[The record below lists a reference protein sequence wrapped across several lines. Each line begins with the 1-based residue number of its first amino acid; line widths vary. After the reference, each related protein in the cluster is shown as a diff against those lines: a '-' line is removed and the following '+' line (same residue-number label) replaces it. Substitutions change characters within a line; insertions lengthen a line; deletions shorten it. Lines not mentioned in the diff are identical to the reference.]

1 MKKETSI
8 YNHIYNKVY
17 IYNKV
22 KSMAAKAVLFTFLC
36 ISLILSSS
44 LLASCDA
51 DNSISTRYPCQF
63 IFRTIYHPGS
73 SIETALQG
81 AGTYTMISA
90 KKVNGAWNIYSTL
103 NDGKNHTE
111 TIVLST
117 AKENYANYS
126 YLGAGND
133 LNDATKNGFILGTS
147 NFNSYVAWDRQCL
160 NCILQYGGT
169 NYPLEWTGNRQS
181 VICNKCKRV
190 YSLEN
195 GTITSGGQGKEDKM
209 LMQYRVTYT
218 GIGSVLTVGN

>member
-1 MKKETSI
+1 
-8 YNHIYNKVY
+8 
-17 IYNKV
+17 
-22 KSMAAKAVLFTFLC
+22 MAAKTVLFTFLC
-36 ISLILSSS
+36 ICLILSSS
-44 LLASCDA
+44 LLTSCDA

-133 LNDATKNGFILGTS
+133 LKDATKNGFILGTS

>member
-1 MKKETSI
+1 MYI
-8 YNHIYNKVY
+8 INKVH

-22 KSMAAKAVLFTFLC
+22 KSIVNQAMLLLC
-36 ISLILSSS
+36 LCFPTTAILLGGSILS
-44 LLASCDA
+44 SCDA
-51 DNSISTRYPCQF
+51 DNSISTRYFCQF

-73 SIETALQG
+73 TIETALNG
-81 AGTYTMISA
+81 PGSYTMVSA

-103 NDGKNHTE
+103 NDGKNKTE

-126 YLGAGND
+126 NLGAGND
-133 LNDATKNGFILGTS
+133 LKDATKNGFILGLS
-147 NFNSYVAWDRQCL
+147 NFNGCVAWDRQCL

-181 VICNKCKRV
+181 VICRKCKRV

-195 GTITSGGQGKEDKM
+195 GTITSGGQSKEDKP
-209 LMQYRVTYT
+209 LMRYQVAYT
-218 GIGSVLTVGN
+218 GIGSVLKVGN

>member
-1 MKKETSI
+1 MYI
-8 YNHIYNKVY
+8 INKVH

-22 KSMAAKAVLFTFLC
+22 KSIVNQAMLLLCLCLPAAA
-36 ISLILSSS
+36 ILLGGSI
-44 LLASCDA
+44 LTSCNA

-73 SIETALQG
+73 TIENALQG
-81 AGTYTMISA
+81 AGTYTMVSA
-90 KKVNGAWNIYSTL
+90 KKVNGAWNLYSTP
-103 NDGKNHTE
+103 NDGKNKTE

-117 AKENYANYS
+117 AKENYANYN

-133 LNDATKNGFILGTS
+133 PKDAKNNGFIMGLS
-147 NFNSYVAWDRQCL
+147 NFNGYVAWDRQCL

-195 GTITSGGQGKEDKM
+195 GTVTSGGKTKEDKP
-209 LMQYRVTYT
+209 LMQYRVTYS
-218 GIGSVLTVGN
+218 GVIGSVITVGN